1 MHPYPMQF
9 QIAPPVF
16 HVSCLKPELGQHNP
30 IPTLPPVDKEGDL
43 STELIAILQRRMIKL
58 GKEAAI
64 EVLVQWQGVSKED
77 DT

>member
-1 MHPYPMQF
+1 MCHASSPSW
-9 QIAPPVF
+9 A
-16 HVSCLKPELGQHNP
+16 NTTP
-30 IPTLPPVDKEGDL
+30 IPTLPPFDKEGDL